1 MESVR
6 IFIASSAELVK
17 DRKEFREFL
26 SIENDRLHNKG
37 VYLELVQWEN
47 FLDSVSQESKQ
58 ADYNEEL
65 KKSAIVICLFYTK
78 AGKYTQQEFDTAL
91 AQFKETG
98 APIIYTYFKEPENA
112 PVVNTATTTATP
124 ADPYA
129 EQMRKDLA
137 SFKTRLGELGHFYTH
152 YKSIEDLKYQF
163 LKQLDILEDK
173 GLIKMQETIKDE
185 TSEAVTGYLKE
196 VNSANIAGNNNI
208 NIQGGSGNQ
217 NTINTGNTTNQTA
230 EKIINIDK
238 IDNASFS

>member
-6 IFIASSAELVK
+6 IFIASSAELVQ

-26 SIENDRLHNKG
+26 SIENDRLHKKG

-58 ADYNEEL
+58 YDYNVEL

-91 AQFKETG
+91 AQFKDTG
-98 APIIYTYFKEPENA
+98 APIIYTYFKEPDNA
-112 PVVNTATTTATP
+112 VAATPATTDTPP

-129 EQMRKDLA
+129 EQMRLDLA
-137 SFKTRLGELGHFYTH
+137 SFKKRLGELGHFYTR

-173 GLIKMQETIKDE
+173 GIIKMQEAIKEE
-185 TSEAVTGYLKE
+185 TKEAVTGYLNV
-196 VNSANIAGNNNI
+196 VNTANIAGNNNI
-208 NIQGGSGNQ
+208 NIQAGSGNQ
-217 NTINTGNTTNQTA
+217 TTVNTGNTTNQNA